1 MLHILEAI
9 RDGNIMHYRSTK
21 LIAATCFSCLLLWFG
36 LSLNRAISPQPSPVK
51 IPAAQ
56 SPNPNDEQPA
66 YTPAPGQLMG
76 HDGIVNITSPQIQMA
91 KVRLTVSQSDMPPL
105 PLMQSLDI
113 KLPASREITI
123 TDDPLDPAT
132 AQPKEASTNLKIP
145 RIPHTQPDAS
155 AFIFGLATTYER
167 LEASLDTIAYW
178 ASHSNAKIIGSMQ
191 PSLDLDAPD
200 RVLKK
205 AQLLSVPLGTVE
217 SGLEFLDRYFT
228 LLKVLYENRTPTT
241 KWYVFIDDDTFFLSL
256 SNLVSTFQKYDPSL
270 PWYIG
275 ALTEDFNQM
284 AIWGYMAYGGGG
296 IFLSHS
302 LVETLLPFYRK
313 CFEFRNTGDR
323 MLAQCIY
330 KHTNVKLTWEHNL
343 HQLDLHGDQS
353 GFYEAL
359 RPQPLTLH
367 HWKSEDFQSII
378 DVYNMSRVASVCGQS
393 CVLQKFRFANDWVLT
408 NGFSIVKYSHRDA
421 GYRDLGTD
429 ISMERTWDFYGGT
442 GMQHF
447 EHSLG
452 PLRKMDER
460 GKLSFRIESA
470 VVEDGGRRV
479 RQLYVKRRRREG
491 EYPGHGEVE
500 GVIEVEWRQA

>member
-228 LLKVLYENRTPTT
+228 LLKVLYENRTPHN
-241 KWYVFIDDDTFFLSL
+241 KMVRLHRRRHI
-256 SNLVSTFQKYDPSL
+256 L
-270 PWYIG
+270 P
-275 ALTEDFNQM
+275 
-284 AIWGYMAYGGGG
+284 
-296 IFLSHS
+296 
-302 LVETLLPFYRK
+302 LPVQPR
-313 CFEFRNTGDR
+313 
-323 MLAQCIY
+323 
-330 KHTNVKLTWEHNL
+330 L
-343 HQLDLHGDQS
+343 HIPKI
-353 GFYEAL
+353 
-359 RPQPLTLH
+359 RPQFTMVHRRTNRRLQPNG
-367 HWKSEDFQSII
+367 
-378 DVYNMSRVASVCGQS
+378 NMGVHG
-393 CVLQKFRFANDWVLT
+393 L
-408 NGFSIVKYSHRDA
+408 
-421 GYRDLGTD
+421 
-429 ISMERTWDFYGGT
+429 
-442 GMQHF
+442 
-447 EHSLG
+447 
-452 PLRKMDER
+452 
-460 GKLSFRIESA
+460 
-470 VVEDGGRRV
+470 
-479 RQLYVKRRRREG
+479 RRRRHL
-491 EYPGHGEVE
+491 PLPQPCRNPPT
-500 GVIEVEWRQA
+500 ILP